1 MKTTFLSI
9 FLGIGAC
16 VANAHVNDT
25 ITIDRPRSITIITN
39 AERQVIDIQGKDGN
53 PDYTYHSE
61 SALNGGS
68 FVYANENRGW
78 DFSLPE
84 FQNREAVVWEKPVFD
99 WTSARA
105 WFYIDRVE
113 LTDTAT
119 TVYITHQ
126 VIPQYMYQFEKAE
139 DIYLVTEKGIRYPLH
154 SIEGTTLG
162 QWHHKDYHDTEHY
175 RFHFDPVPKDT
186 RWVNFIT
193 EEEAN
198 GNCYNYFY
206 LHDES
211 QPIAHEEVAKYW
223 QHSDYDE
230 QEQLPQNTTKKPKTA
245 TLKIHFMNY
254 QHSMFNSDM
263 VTYNTEKAI
272 AATPSPIHYPVDHT
286 PELGNIAN
294 ISSDRTVT
302 IRADI
307 TEPTLLTFTMGNI
320 QPGGICIL
328 LPGETTECLINLLST
343 PEGDEFTCEYKGR
356 LALTNKQLTT
366 FGLPLELR
374 RYLKSQPDIHQRL
387 LRLTPAARAVVTGE
401 TMFWSF

>member
-84 FQNREAVVWEKPVFD
+84 FQNREAVVWEKPVSD

-119 TVYITHQ
+119 TVYVTHQ
-126 VIPQYMYQFEKAE
+126 VIPQFMYKFDGKDECLITDRGE
-139 DIYLVTEKGIRYPLH
+139 RYRLR

-162 QWHHKDYHDTEHY
+162 EWHHKDYHDTEHY
-175 RFHFDPVPKDT
+175 RFHFDPMPKDT
-186 RWVNFIT
+186 KWVNFIT
-193 EEEAN
+193 DEEAN

-211 QPIAHEEVAKYW
+211 QPITHEEVGKDW
-223 QHSDYDE
+223 QNITYDE
-230 QEQLPQNTTKKPKTA
+230 NEELPRGATKKPKTA
-245 TLKIHFMNY
+245 TLKIHFLNY
-254 QHSMFNSDM
+254 QHSMFDFDC
-263 VTYNTEKAI
+263 VAYNDAEIGELDDEAKI
-272 AATPSPIHYPVDHT
+272 GPDH
-286 PELGNIAN
+286 
-294 ISSDRTVT
+294 TVT
-302 IRADI
+302 ITADI
-307 TEPTLLTFTMGNI
+307 KEPTLLTFTMGNI
-320 QPGGICIL
+320 QPGGICVL

-343 PEGDEFTCEYKGR
+343 DDGDEFTCEFKGK

-366 FGLPLELR
+366 YGLPLELR
-374 RYLKSQPDIHQRL
+374 RYLRSKPDIHQQL
-387 LRLTPAARAVVTGE
+387 LRLTPAARVIATLDDLE
-401 TMFWSF
+401 QE

>member
-186 RWVNFIT
+186 RWVNFVT
-193 EEEAN
+193 EEKAD
-198 GNCYNYFY
+198 GNCYNYFFV
-206 LHDES
+206 HDET
-211 QPIAHEEVAKYW
+211 QPIAHEEAGKEW
-223 QHSDYDE
+223 QKLSYE
-230 QEQLPQNTTKKPKTA
+230 ENEELPPFRPAKKPKTA
-245 TLKIHFMNY
+245 TLKIHFLNY
-254 QHSMFNSDM
+254 QHSMFDFDC
-263 VTYNTEKAI
+263 VYAEIGELDDEAKI
-272 AATPSPIHYPVDHT
+272 GPDH
-286 PELGNIAN
+286 
-294 ISSDRTVT
+294 TVT
-302 IRADI
+302 ITADI
-307 TEPTLLTFTMGNI
+307 KEPTLLTFTMGNI

-343 PEGDEFTCEYKGR
+343 DDGDELTCEFKGK

-366 FGLPLELR
+366 YGLPLELR
-374 RYLKSQPDIHQRL
+374 RYLRSKPDIHQQL
-387 LRLTPAARAVVTGE
+387 LRLTPAARVIATLDDSE
-401 TMFWSF
+401 QE

>member
-1 MKTTFLSI
+1 MG
-9 FLGIGAC
+9 LGASVAC
-16 VANAHVNDT
+16 AHVNDT
-25 ITIDRPRSITIITN
+25 ITIAQPQSITIVTDG
-39 AERQVIDIQGKDGN
+39 ERQVIDILGKQGN

-68 FVYANENRGW
+68 FVYANENSGW

-126 VIPQYMYQFEKAE
+126 VIPQYMYQFNGKEE
-139 DIYLVTEKGIRYPLH
+139 CLVTDRGERFRLH

-162 QWHHKDYHDTEHY
+162 EWHHKDYHDTEHY

-186 RWVNFIT
+186 HWVNFVT
-193 EEEAN
+193 EEKAD
-198 GNCYNYFY
+198 GNCYNYFFV
-206 LHDES
+206 HDET
-211 QPIAHEEVAKYW
+211 QPIAHEEAGKEW
-223 QHSDYDE
+223 QKLSYDE
-230 QEQLPQNTTKKPKTA
+230 NEELPPFRPAKKPKTA
-245 TLKIHFMNY
+245 TLKIHLLNY
-254 QHSMFNSDM
+254 QQSMFDYDA
-263 VTYNTEKAI
+263 VTYNYPANGGMTFQPINYRVNRLPKLAHRAVI
-272 AATPSPIHYPVDHT
+272 APDH
-286 PELGNIAN
+286 
-294 ISSDRTVT
+294 TVT
-302 IRADI
+302 ITADI
-307 TEPTLLTFTMGNI
+307 KEPTLLTFTMGNI

-343 PEGDEFTCEYKGR
+343 DDGDEFTCEYKGK

-366 FGLPLELR
+366 YGLPLELR
-374 RYLKSQPDIHQRL
+374 RYLRSKPDIHQQL
-387 LRLTPAARAVVTGE
+387 LRLTPAARVIATLDDSE
-401 TMFWSF
+401 KEKRTTHFE